1 MRKGRKIEGKPP
13 PVTGCRFLDGVMPQT
28 VQFYLN
34 RYNNNVLMTIVPE
47 SLDVREIRK
56 WDSVGE
62 AVKYTSQLSFYLDQL
77 DKKTHNYYRLFVESA
92 QFGDYFSY
100 KEKLLEYL
108 KDHKRKGPPNIT
120 VHVILIVPDEVLVTY
135 AETGII
141 PEQFTKLWSFAQQGF
156 IYNPIRQVYECQHS
170 TTVPSLK
177 HYYYP
182 ASITECV

>member
-1 MRKGRKIEGKPP
+1 MRKGRKIERKPP

-77 DKKTHNYYRLFVESA
+77 DKKTHNYYRLFVEQPRLVITSA
-92 QFGDYFSY
+92 TKKSCW
-100 KEKLLEYL
+100 
-108 KDHKRKGPPNIT
+108 NI
-120 VHVILIVPDEVLVTY
+120 
-135 AETGII
+135 
-141 PEQFTKLWSFAQQGF
+141 
-156 IYNPIRQVYECQHS
+156 
-170 TTVPSLK
+170 
-177 HYYYP
+177 
-182 ASITECV
+182 